1 MDLLETF
8 LVAVVA
14 EVVAGLILRIYDQ
27 TKK

>member
-8 LVAVVA
+8 LVAVAA
-14 EVVAGLILRIYDQ
+14 EVVSGLILRIYDQ

>member
-1 MDLLETF
+1 MDLLGAF
-8 LVAVVA
+8 LVAVAA